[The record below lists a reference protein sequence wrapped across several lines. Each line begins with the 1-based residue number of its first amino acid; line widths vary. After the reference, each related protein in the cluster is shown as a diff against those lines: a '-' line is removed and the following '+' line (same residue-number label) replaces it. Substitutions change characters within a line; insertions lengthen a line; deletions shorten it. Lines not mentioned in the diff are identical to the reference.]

1 VNPRAA
7 TVPLGVAA
15 ATLLL
20 LGGWATVSTASPPA
34 PEITVLL
41 SRDEPPYRQAL
52 AGFDTYLQGQ
62 GIGAHLAVQ
71 TIERG
76 GADPPSSGPGGERA
90 RPTLIFALGSPA
102 TRVAMGFGT
111 DSPPLVA
118 GLILDGSEVQGAVNA
133 TGVALEFPPA
143 ISLDWMRRLV
153 PHCKRVGVLYNPE
166 QNEARIRAAAAA
178 VDGMGLELVAREVG
192 SPQALPGALK
202 SLSRSI
208 DVLWGMPDRIVLSP
222 EAARP
227 ILLFSFRNRI
237 PFVGA
242 STAWVKAG
250 ALFCLTWD
258 YQDIGAQCG
267 ELAGK
272 LLRGTAAAD
281 LPPVSPRRVLYAL
294 NLKTAQQMKIEFSE
308 EVVRGAHEVFE

>member
-1 VNPRAA
+1 VNVHVVTA
-7 TVPLGVAA
+7 PLGVAVVA
-15 ATLLL
+15 LLF
-20 LGGWATVSTASPPA
+20 LGWRATVSTASPPA

-52 AGFDTYLQGQ
+52 AGFTAYLQKQ

-90 RPTLIFALGSPA
+90 TPTLIFALGSPA
-102 TRVAMGFGT
+102 TRVAMGLT
-111 DSPPLVA
+111 ADSPPVVA
-118 GLILDGSEVQGAVNA
+118 GLILDGSEVRGAVNA
-133 TGVALEFPPA
+133 TGVALEFSPA
-143 ISLDWMRRLV
+143 ISLEWMRRLL
-153 PHCKRVGVLYNPE
+153 PRCKRVGVLYNPE
-166 QNEARIRAAAAA
+166 QNEARVRAAAAA
-178 VDGMGLELVAREVG
+178 VNGMGMELVAREVG
-192 SPQALPGALK
+192 SPQALPGALN
-202 SLSRSI
+202 SLSRTI
-208 DVLWGMPDRIVLSP
+208 DVLWGMPDRVVLSP

-281 LPPVSPRRVLYAL
+281 LPPASPRRVLYAL